1 MGAAQVLPL
10 NWRAMN
16 VAENPAP
23 NEESQTNAT
32 VGESFARE
40 VAAEPDVETIEET
53 LGYAPPPLGSHAGER
68 THQQVEAEAQSA
80 EQSEEQQS
88 RHQGDS

>member
-16 VAENPAP
+16 PAT
-23 NEESQTNAT
+23 NEEDAQTNAR

-40 VAAEPDVETIEET
+40 VTAEPAVETIEET
-53 LGYAPPPLGSHAGER
+53 VGYAPPPLGSHAGKR
-68 THQQVEAEAQSA
+68 TRAQVEAEAEA
-80 EQSEEQQS
+80 EAADQAD
-88 RHQGDS
+88 G

>member
-16 VAENPAP
+16 PAENRVS

-53 LGYAPPPLGSHAGER
+53 LGYAPPPQRSHAGER
-68 THQQVEAEAQSA
+68 THQQVEAEAEA
-80 EQSEEQQS
+80 EEEAGLGS
-88 RHQGDS
+88 